1 MICVGNVDT
10 GDMMLGGRWPETS
23 EVGMAFSQRALH
35 SMQDLGP
42 AYRIGPERLGL
53 YAG

>member
-1 MICVGNVDT
+1 MICVGNVDP

-23 EVGMAFSQRALH
+23 EVVRAFSQRALQ

-42 AYRIGPERLGL
+42 AYRIGPEGHGQ
-53 YAG
+53 YAE